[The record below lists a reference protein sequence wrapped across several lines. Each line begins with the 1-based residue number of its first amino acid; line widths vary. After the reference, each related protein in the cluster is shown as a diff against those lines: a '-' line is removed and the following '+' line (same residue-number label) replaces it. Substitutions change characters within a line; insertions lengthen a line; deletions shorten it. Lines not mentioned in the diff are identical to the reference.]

1 MFERI
6 GKGVVKLKRVRI
18 AFLTDKD
25 LPPGKMR
32 HLTRAEVERL
42 KNWKGTDQ
50 IGVRSQES
58 GVRSQETK

>member
-25 LPPGKMR
+25 LAPGQMR
-32 HLTRAEVERL
+32 HLKRAEVSRL
-42 KNWKGTDQ
+42 KAWKGEKEK
-50 IGVRSQES
+50 GK
-58 GVRSQETK
+58 G